1 MIGDDRRMAGSRSMP
16 PARILLWV
24 ASIGALAVLVRSLL
38 IAPVPTW
45 AAASLL
51 LLYLIIT
58 WVGWFYPQTGMYG
71 EVLWRGPGN
80 DDRVALTFDD
90 GPNPAT
96 TPKILGILSRGGH
109 RATFFLVGRKVQAHP
124 ELVRE
129 MHRAGHTL
137 GLHGFVHDRL
147 YAFKPPARVVADLQA
162 AQHAVAEACGV
173 RPTLFRP
180 PMGHVSPRVVA
191 GARRAGVTL
200 VSWSVAGL
208 DGLRG
213 ATSDRVVRRISRRLC
228 GGTIAVLH
236 DSAER
241 DDFEPASVQ
250 ALPAILAEIDS
261 RGLRTVGVDEFL
273 PTDGRLG
280 PGEPESSPTPRLR
293 A

>member
-1 MIGDDRRMAGSRSMP
+1 MP

-24 ASIGALAVLVRSLL
+24 ASIGALAVLVRTLL
-38 IAPVPTW
+38 IGPVPTW
-45 AAASLL
+45 VAASLL
-51 LLYLIIT
+51 LLYLFIT

-71 EVLWRGPGN
+71 EVLWRGPGD

-96 TPKILGILSRGGH
+96 TPKILSILARGGH

-124 ELVRE
+124 ELVRDI
-129 MHRAGHTL
+129 HQAGHTL
-137 GLHGFVHDRL
+137 GLHGFIHDRL
-147 YAFKPPARVVADLQA
+147 YAFKPPARVVSDVRA
-162 AQHAVAEACGV
+162 AQQAVADACGI

-180 PMGHVSPRVVA
+180 PMGHVSPRTVA
-191 GARRAGVTL
+191 GARRSGVTL
-200 VSWSVAGL
+200 VSWSVAAL

-213 ATSDRVVRRISRRLC
+213 ATSDRVLRRISRRLS

-250 ALPAILAEIDS
+250 ALPAILAEIEA

-273 PTDGRLG
+273 PNDGRRDLG
-280 PGEPESSPTPRLR
+280 EAESGPANQLG

>member
-1 MIGDDRRMAGSRSMP
+1 MP

-24 ASIGALAVLVRSLL
+24 ASLGALAMLVRTLL
-38 IAPVPTW
+38 IGPIPTW
-45 AAASLL
+45 VAAIAL
-51 LLYLIIT
+51 LLYLFIT

-71 EVLWRGPGN
+71 QVLWRGPGD

-90 GPNPAT
+90 GPNPIT
-96 TPKILGILSRGGH
+96 TPKILAILARGGH
-109 RATFFLVGRKVQAHP
+109 RATFFLVGSKAQAHP

-129 MHRAGHTL
+129 IHRAGHTL
-137 GLHGFVHDRL
+137 GLHGFFHDRL
-147 YAFKPPARVVADLQA
+147 YAFKPPGRVVADVRA
-162 AQHAVAEACGV
+162 AQQAVADACGV
-173 RPTLFRP
+173 RPTLLRP
-180 PMGHVSPRVVA
+180 PMGHVSPRTVA

-200 VSWSVAGL
+200 VSWSVAAL

-213 ATSDRVVRRISRRLC
+213 ATSDRVLRRISRRLG

-261 RGLRTVGVDEFL
+261 RGLRAVGVDEFL
-273 PTDGRLG
+273 TTDSRLG
-280 PGEPESSPTPRLR
+280 PGEPQSAPASQPR